1 MKKTFIKTYITKA
14 LGLRN
19 GEVISVVG
27 GGGKTSIIKKL
38 AKEMLEFN
46 SASILITTTTNI
58 FFPENELESSVI
70 LGTEQTIAEML
81 NTKVETKDTI
91 LTLAR
96 KKIGKEIVPNQTDKN
111 LKYMKLKGFKKE
123 NIKQFIKN
131 DRIVL
136 VEADGSKGLPIKA
149 PNSNEPVVPEES
161 NYILGVIGLDAI
173 GLPDKNNF
181 AK

>member
-1 MKKTFIKTYITKA
+1 MKKTFIKTYLTKT

-38 AKEMLEFN
+38 AKEILEFN
-46 SASILITTTTNI
+46 SASILITATTNI

-81 NTKVETKDTI
+81 NTKVETKNTI

-96 KKIGKEIVPNQTDKN
+96 KKIGKEIVPNQT
-111 LKYMKLKGFKKE
+111 
-123 NIKQFIKN
+123 
-131 DRIVL
+131 
-136 VEADGSKGLPIKA
+136 
-149 PNSNEPVVPEES
+149 
-161 NYILGVIGLDAI
+161 
-173 GLPDKNNF
+173 
-181 AK
+181 